1 MLIFNALPST
11 SRGEHNLEALM
22 RSNLIFVGIVVGV
35 LALGA
40 GLAWALFAVAHSPSS
55 ANRSAPPDVTRTA
68 PPASTTR

>member
-55 ANRSAPPDVTRTA
+55 ANRTAPDVTRTA